1 VKNETPTTSIKQLIH
16 PSQYLHQESASDAA
30 VAGVHMQASLL
41 GVQRRYVSLALIL
54 SVLVGGLLI
63 VSGLRPLG
71 KGLILGTVF
80 SNVNFI
86 LIAVALPARLRY
98 VRGKA
103 FLISI
108 TSIYARYALM
118 ALPLIW
124 ALKQETFALSTTAVG
139 LFMVQFAILGDH
151 LWAKLRNTD
160 R

>member
-1 VKNETPTTSIKQLIH
+1 
-16 PSQYLHQESASDAA
+16 
-30 VAGVHMQASLL
+30 MRASLW
-41 GVQRRYVSLALIL
+41 GVQRRYVSLALTL

-80 SNVNFI
+80 SIVNFI
-86 LIAVALPARLRY
+86 LMAVALPVRLRY

-108 TSIYARYALM
+108 TSIYARYALL

-124 ALKQETFALSTTAVG
+124 ALKQETFALSTTTVG
-139 LFMVQFAILGDH
+139 LFMVQIAILGDH
-151 LWAKLRNTD
+151 LWVKLRNTN